1 MTGTQLTQMALS
13 AIVRSKEQLDL
24 FVLNDVLCGKDSR
37 VVKAQNFNQIKTF
50 GVGKAFTSRQW
61 HYFLIQML
69 QQNVFIIDYENS
81 CFLKVT
87 EKGNDVLKGIAEIQL
102 VSPPSAGLRFMRQG
116 VNIEIDWE
124 IQDAIDW
131 RELTTRISEMAY
143 WNYKEEQ
150 RIDVNTLI
158 PSTIDNRDKVIV
170 KLMDVVQEALH
181 LTCDGNT
188 IILPKKVDL
197 DIYGHEVQPLTG
209 TFEECLDKFKQ
220 FVVATKR
227 YPKMNALSEETALR
241 KWFREVGH
249 GIVQV
254 TPDQM
259 TAFRKFCEEYPMD
272 KYK

>member
-13 AIVRSKEQLDL
+13 AIVRSKEHLDL

-50 GVGKAFTSRQW
+50 GAGKAFTSRQW

-87 EKGNDVLKGIAEIQL
+87 EKGNDVLKGGTEIQL
-102 VSPPSAGLRFMRQG
+102 VSPASAGLRFMRQG
-116 VNIEIDWE
+116 VAIEIDWE

-150 RIDVNTLI
+150 RIDVNTLV
-158 PSTIDNRDKVIV
+158 PSSIDNRDKVIV

-188 IILPKKVDL
+188 IILPKKIDL

-209 TFEECLDKFKQ
+209 TFEECLEKFKQ

-249 GIVQV
+249 GIIPV
-254 TPDQM
+254 TSDQM
-259 TAFRKFCEEYPMD
+259 TTFRKFCEEYPMD